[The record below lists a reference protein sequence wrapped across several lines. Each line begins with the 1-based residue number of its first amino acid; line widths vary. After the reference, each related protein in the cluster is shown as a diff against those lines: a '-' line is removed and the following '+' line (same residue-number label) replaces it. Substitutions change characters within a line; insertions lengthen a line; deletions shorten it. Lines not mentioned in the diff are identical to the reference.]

1 MKLLLIFAV
10 ATLLGLFS
18 CKKDYSCVCS
28 SSVADYEAAYFEDKT
43 LFEAKDECADYE
55 ESDDAKKLEG
65 ELGEDLSC
73 AVE

>member
-1 MKLLLIFAV
+1 MKLLFVIALAALFS
-10 ATLLGLFS
+10 LFS

-28 SSVADYEAAYFEDKT
+28 SSVADFEAAYFEDKT

-55 ESDDAKKLEG
+55 ESEDAKELEG